1 MLNQKL
7 DTGHFADQV
16 THKWKKCE
24 RERNEWMTRVIGVK
38 HKWLWSVPSE
48 MQVPAEC
55 LASARR
61 GRAADLRV
69 IFTDFWLWI

>member
-1 MLNQKL
+1 
-7 DTGHFADQV
+7 
-16 THKWKKCE
+16 
-24 RERNEWMTRVIGVK
+24 MTSVIEVK
-38 HKWLWSVPSE
+38 HKWLWSVPDE

-69 IFTDFWLWI
+69 IFTEASYTPC